1 MAKKVTVD
9 NLGTE
14 IEKILAEYQG
24 EVQDH
29 LDVVTKKIGQKGAQA
44 LRNQSKSTFPV
55 KAGGKTSGTYEKGWT
70 SMASK
75 PNRLYTVVTIYNKK
89 RAGLAHLLE
98 FGHVSANG
106 TGRYER
112 VPEHPHVAPVEQAL
126 VVEYEREVK
135 ANL

>member
-1 MAKKVTVD
+1 MAKKVTMD
-9 NLGTE
+9 NLADE
-14 IEKILAEYQG
+14 FKKIMDEYAG
-24 EVQDH
+24 DIQDN
-29 LDVVTKKIGQKGAQA
+29 LDVITKKIGQKGAQA
-44 LRNQSKSTFPV
+44 LRNESKKVFPV
-55 KAGGKTSGTYEKGWT
+55 DGGKDSGKYESGWA

-106 TGRYER
+106 TGRYDR
-112 VPEHPHVAPVEQAL
+112 VPEYPHVRTVEDTL